1 MFGAVI
7 FTGAFLLFQ
16 VQFLIAKY
24 ILPWFGGTSAIWI
37 TSLFFFQFLLLAGY
51 SYSHWIGRVAGGFR
65 VHAGMLAL
73 SLIVMALCAA
83 AWPSPITPANPFG
96 WGLGPAAGVLATL
109 LLSVGLPFWL
119 LSTSPLLQSW
129 YVSAGASPYRMYS
142 LSNAGSLLG
151 LLSYPFLV
159 EPTLTIRQQ
168 AWIWSI
174 AYAFFAAG
182 SIACGRMARSSSA
195 PERERQAKRSLR
207 TGLATTAL
215 WLLLPAGTSALLLG
229 ATNYI
234 LQDVAAVPLL
244 WVVPLALYLLSF
256 IITFASDRAL
266 PRWLL
271 WPLFAISFAVACDG
285 FFRRG
290 QLDIRSELV
299 YHGAALFFACLCA
312 HAELTRLKPAPD
324 RLTELYLSIS
334 AGSCIGSALVAL
346 VAPHIFPEIWEYHIA
361 LVSVLL
367 LGMAAVLRDASSW
380 PRISPPWKVTVGSAV
395 FGFVP
400 LLGLMTGLRIALPP
414 LWKLLWGGCAF
425 VLVVAAL
432 LLGLSPRGRWTRW
445 VACASLFLP
454 VAIGSLVISV
464 PMRVVAGTLLTRSRN
479 FYGVIKVV
487 ELGRGDPN
495 LDANELFHGR
505 ILHGLQLREPDLR
518 RRATTYYSNLS
529 GGGLA
534 LRFHPRRWNPDP
546 KDQNIRF
553 GIVGM
558 GVGTLLT
565 YGVPGDYARIYEI
578 NPTVVGLSRGSDPYF
593 TYLRDTRA
601 TTDLVLG
608 DARIS
613 MQAEADRGELQKFD
627 VLLLDAFSGDAIPTH
642 LLTRQAMQLYLRHLR
657 DSESLI
663 AIHITNKFVDLEP
676 VVSRLAQDLNLE
688 GMIVKAKQ
696 RGAYINQSEWV
707 LLSPGNSPLRTPPLG
722 EDVQL
727 ADLGPAGP
735 LWTDDFSN
743 LFSILR
749 ESTRVP

>member
-7 FTGAFLLFQ
+7 FLGAFLLFQ

-24 ILPWFGGTSAIWI
+24 ILPWFGGSSAIWI

-51 SYSHWIGRVAGGFR
+51 AYSHLIGRLARGPR
-65 VHAGMLAL
+65 LHAILLLL
-73 SLIVMALCAA
+73 SLTVMGFGAWR
-83 AWPSPITPANPFG
+83 WPSPITPAGAFG
-96 WGLGPAAGVLATL
+96 AALGPAAAVLTTL
-109 LLSVGLPFWL
+109 LVSVGLPFWL

-151 LLSYPFLV
+151 LISYPFV
-159 EPTLTIRQQ
+159 IEPLLTIRQQ
-168 AWIWSI
+168 AWIWCA
-174 AYAFFAAG
+174 AYVLFAAG
-182 SIACGRMARSSSA
+182 SIACGWMARPSSA
-195 PERERQAKRSLR
+195 PARKLEPRRSPR
-207 TGLATTAL
+207 PSSAQFAF
-215 WLLLPAGTSALLLG
+215 WLLLPAATSALLLG
-229 ATNYI
+229 STNYI

-256 IITFASDRAL
+256 ILTFASDRAL

-271 WPLFAISFAVACDG
+271 WPLFAISFAIACDG

-290 QLDIRSELV
+290 HLAIRSELA
-299 YHGAALFFACLCA
+299 YHGAALFFGCLCA

-324 RLTELYLSIS
+324 RLTEFYLSIS

-346 VAPHIFPEIWEYHIA
+346 AAPHIFPEIWEYHIA
-361 LVSVLL
+361 LVLVLL
-367 LGMAAVLRDASSW
+367 LGIAAVLRDPGSW
-380 PRISPPWKVTVGSAV
+380 ARTSPPWKVALGSA
-395 FGFVP
+395 FLGFFP

-414 LWKLLWGGCAF
+414 LWKLLWVSCAF
-425 VLVVAAL
+425 VLVVAAV
-432 LLGLSPRGRWTRW
+432 LLGWSPRARWARW

-454 VAIGSLVISV
+454 VVIGSLVISV
-464 PMRVVAGTLLTRSRN
+464 PMRVVAGALLARSRN

-487 ELGRGDPN
+487 ELGRGNPD

-534 LRFHPRRWNPDP
+534 LRYHPRRWYPDP
-546 KDQNIRF
+546 KEQNIRF
-553 GIVGM
+553 GIIGM

-565 YGVPGDYARIYEI
+565 YGMPGDYARIYEI
-578 NPTVVGLSRGSDPYF
+578 NPTVVECSRGSDPYF

-601 TTDLVLG
+601 TADVVLG

-657 DSESLI
+657 DSNGLI

-676 VVSRLAQDLNLE
+676 VVSRLAQDLNME
-688 GMIVKAKQ
+688 GMIVRTKQ
-696 RGAYINQSEWV
+696 RGAYINQSAWV
-707 LLSPGNSPLRTPPLG
+707 LLLPGNSPLRTPALG
-722 EDVQL
+722 NDVEL

-749 ESTRVP
+749 ASTRVP